1 MYFQQQIVACA
12 AGVVRCCEQ
21 QVRCPGMRCCNA
33 QLTVHDCMKLLVAAS
48 HRSRTH
54 LAKHQTPQFGI
65 PTFGARVK
73 SAVNPCLAAVR
84 SPTPPGGS
92 TALHQAGQP
101 RQQPCLRTPRRSNTT
116 TAGRSPRRTRPMRSI
131 RLAMR
136 RTACSSHRL
145 THRSATCT
153 LRRCASMRC
162 SRSRAGSASTA
173 EAAAVAPSAHAGCG
187 SEAPPRATRSTAVA
201 VAVAVAVGRAKW
213 CGGPLRWT
221 RSSSWS
227 ARSSL
232 PCSA

>member
-1 MYFQQQIVACA
+1 
-12 AGVVRCCEQ
+12 
-21 QVRCPGMRCCNA
+21 MRCCNA